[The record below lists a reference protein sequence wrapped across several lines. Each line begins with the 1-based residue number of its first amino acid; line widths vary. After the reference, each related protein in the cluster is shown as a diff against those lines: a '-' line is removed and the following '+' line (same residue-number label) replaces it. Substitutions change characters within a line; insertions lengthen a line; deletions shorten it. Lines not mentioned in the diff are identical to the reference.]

1 MFPKGGMKGLMKQ
14 AQQMQKKMKDMED
27 ELKDLRI
34 KGAASGN
41 LVEIEANGKK
51 EIIAIKIDPSTLEE
65 EVDMIEDLILAG
77 SSVLSIDNTTD
88 ASSTT
93 TGSFHTD
100 GGAGIALKLFVGT
113 DLDVDGTT
121 NLDAVD
127 IDSTTQIDNTVSV
140 GTNGSGQDVNFF
152 SATSG

>member
-65 EVDMIEDLILAG
+65 EVDMIEDLILAAIKQAYQNVDNEVG
-77 SSVLSIDNTTD
+77 DKMQSI
-88 ASSTT
+88 
-93 TGSFHTD
+93 TG
-100 GGAGIALKLFVGT
+100 GMNIPGML
-113 DLDVDGTT
+113 
-121 NLDAVD
+121 
-127 IDSTTQIDNTVSV
+127 
-140 GTNGSGQDVNFF
+140 
-152 SATSG
+152 

>member
-41 LVEIEANGKK
+41 LVEIEVNGKK

-65 EVDMIEDLILAG
+65 EVDMIEDLILAAIKQAYQNVDNEVG
-77 SSVLSIDNTTD
+77 DKMQSI
-88 ASSTT
+88 
-93 TGSFHTD
+93 TG
-100 GGAGIALKLFVGT
+100 GMNIPGML
-113 DLDVDGTT
+113 
-121 NLDAVD
+121 
-127 IDSTTQIDNTVSV
+127 
-140 GTNGSGQDVNFF
+140 
-152 SATSG
+152 

>member
-14 AQQMQKKMKDMED
+14 AQQMQKKMKDMEE

-65 EVDMIEDLILAG
+65 EVDMIEDLILAAIKQAYQNVDNEVG
-77 SSVLSIDNTTD
+77 DKMQSI
-88 ASSTT
+88 
-93 TGSFHTD
+93 TG
-100 GGAGIALKLFVGT
+100 GMNIPGML
-113 DLDVDGTT
+113 
-121 NLDAVD
+121 
-127 IDSTTQIDNTVSV
+127 
-140 GTNGSGQDVNFF
+140 
-152 SATSG
+152 

>member
-65 EVDMIEDLILAG
+65 EVDMIEDLILAAIKQAYQNVDNEVG
-77 SSVLSIDNTTD
+77 DKMQSI
-88 ASSTT
+88 
-93 TGSFHTD
+93 TG
-100 GGAGIALKLFVGT
+100 GMNIPGIL
-113 DLDVDGTT
+113 
-121 NLDAVD
+121 
-127 IDSTTQIDNTVSV
+127 
-140 GTNGSGQDVNFF
+140 
-152 SATSG
+152 

>member
-65 EVDMIEDLILAG
+65 EVDMIEDLILAAIKQAYQNVDNEVG
-77 SSVLSIDNTTD
+77 DKMQSI
-88 ASSTT
+88 
-93 TGSFHTD
+93 TGVMNIP
-100 GGAGIALKLFVGT
+100 GML
-113 DLDVDGTT
+113 
-121 NLDAVD
+121 
-127 IDSTTQIDNTVSV
+127 
-140 GTNGSGQDVNFF
+140 
-152 SATSG
+152 

>member
-1 MFPKGGMKGLMKQ
+1 MFPKGGMKGLMNQ

-65 EVDMIEDLILAG
+65 EVDMIEDLILAAIKQAYQNVDNEVG
-77 SSVLSIDNTTD
+77 DKMQSI
-88 ASSTT
+88 
-93 TGSFHTD
+93 TG
-100 GGAGIALKLFVGT
+100 GMNIPGML
-113 DLDVDGTT
+113 
-121 NLDAVD
+121 
-127 IDSTTQIDNTVSV
+127 
-140 GTNGSGQDVNFF
+140 
-152 SATSG
+152 

>member
-51 EIIAIKIDPSTLEE
+51 EIVAIKIDPSTLEE
-65 EVDMIEDLILAG
+65 EVDMIEDLILAAIKQAYQNVDNEVG
-77 SSVLSIDNTTD
+77 DKMQSI
-88 ASSTT
+88 
-93 TGSFHTD
+93 TG
-100 GGAGIALKLFVGT
+100 GMNIPGL
-113 DLDVDGTT
+113 
-121 NLDAVD
+121 
-127 IDSTTQIDNTVSV
+127 
-140 GTNGSGQDVNFF
+140 
-152 SATSG
+152 

>member
-65 EVDMIEDLILAG
+65 EVDMIVDLILAAIKQAYQNVDNEVG
-77 SSVLSIDNTTD
+77 DKMQSI
-88 ASSTT
+88 
-93 TGSFHTD
+93 TG
-100 GGAGIALKLFVGT
+100 GMNIPGML
-113 DLDVDGTT
+113 
-121 NLDAVD
+121 
-127 IDSTTQIDNTVSV
+127 
-140 GTNGSGQDVNFF
+140 
-152 SATSG
+152 